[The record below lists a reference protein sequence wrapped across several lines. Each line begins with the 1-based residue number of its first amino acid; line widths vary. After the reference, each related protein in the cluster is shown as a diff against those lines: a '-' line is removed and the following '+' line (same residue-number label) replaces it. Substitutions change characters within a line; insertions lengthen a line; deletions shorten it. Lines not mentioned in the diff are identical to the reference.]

1 MKKSR
6 ITAGIMTA
14 AMLFSALPVMNAY
27 AEDVELVND
36 TFEESFGTW
45 KARTSG
51 STELSLSDAYAHSG
65 TKSLSV
71 TGRTISWNGAGASMI
86 GTMYAGKQYSFSVAV
101 MYDDET
107 VGGQNQQFRLQ
118 CLYTDANGKEN
129 YKYISSVN
137 AKAGEWSVINGTYTV
152 PEDAENIVVYV
163 ECDTLSDFYMDDFTV
178 KGEKIEKQ
186 TGNDGFS
193 DNFDDGTVMKWQGR
207 GSQTTVETSAKYAH
221 SGEYS
226 IHVDGRQQLWNGA
239 TCNKA
244 LVLEAGGYYRFGCW
258 VLYDGDN
265 YTDTQKFS
273 INLQYDLNGKENYYT
288 IYTETANKGEW
299 TYVGTECTIPEG
311 ASNMY
316 VYVQTAYKPDSAV
329 TSQDLM
335 GFYLDDV
342 TGERL
347 PDPAIQEDIASL
359 KDIYADDF
367 KIGCAVASAEFTQG
381 ATKDL
386 ILKHYNSVTIGNEL
400 KPEAVLDQSATLAYM
415 EANGGDQTNPQIS
428 LKQAA
433 SMLKF
438 CEENNLDLRGHVLVW
453 HSQTPDWF
461 FKENY
466 DASADFVSPEIM
478 DKRMENYIRNVMEAI
493 KTQYPKLNVYSWDVV
508 NEAASDSGTMRNA
521 GAYSQGDG
529 SSGWVSVY
537 GDQSYIKKAFTY
549 ARKYAPSGCKLF
561 YNDYNEYSE
570 NKLKYIQSD
579 ILKDLIDAKL
589 IDGMGMQSHIGM
601 SSPSIAQYEAALRS
615 YAAMGLEIQVTELDV
630 SLRSNSDEDL
640 LALAERYRQCFDMY
654 KRVKADG
661 VNLSAVVLWGIT
673 DSTSWIGGYP
683 LLFDKDYQAKAAYY
697 AVADTTAP
705 VQTIQTARAYLCDTS
720 EAGLKLALEAQAE
733 NQIGNAGTFKSAVQ
747 ISDQKV
753 IFNIIIQAKKAG
765 TATIMMG
772 SYPITFD
779 VKAGE
784 NTFVIEAD
792 RANNTGIFKV
802 NDKTSVLE
810 DVLIKD
816 APKAGDTDRFDITL
830 NGENWNSLGELSE
843 STSGKL
849 LYAEIPAIAEAVQ
862 GTPTIDGKID
872 EIWNTAKTININ
884 NYSLGS
890 GATGTAKIL
899 WDNKNIYVLAEVKD
913 PVLSK
918 ASNNSYEQDTVEI
931 FLDENN
937 HKSTAYEADDVQV
950 RTNFDNEKTITD
962 GLSTDRFT
970 SATAKTAD
978 GYLVEFAI
986 PSTLGGFKAN
996 QIVGF
1001 DAQVN
1006 DDGTGDGKRTS
1017 IANWYDLSGM
1027 GYTDVS
1033 GLGLLRLE
1041 GEESNLLGDVDLNG
1055 KINIVDVVSLNKA
1068 ILGKDTL
1075 SSQAEINAD
1084 VDHSGKP
1091 DSTDSLIILKYIVGL
1106 VTSF

>member
-1 MKKSR
+1 MKRKNKKFA
-6 ITAGIMTA
+6 AGIMTA
-14 AMLFSALPVMNAY
+14 AMLMASVPAVSVQ

-36 TFEESFGTW
+36 TFEEGFGTW

-51 STELSLSDAYAHSG
+51 STELSLSDKYAHSG
-65 TKSLSV
+65 SQSLYV
-71 TGRTISWNGAGASMI
+71 KDRTISWNGAGASMI
-86 GTMYAGKQYSFSVAV
+86 GNMYAGKQYQLSVAV
-101 MYDDET
+101 FYDDES
-107 VGGQNQQFRLQ
+107 VGGQSQQFNLQ
-118 CLYTDANGKEN
+118 CLYTDSTGKER
-129 YKYISSVN
+129 YSYIGSTNAQVN
-137 AKAGEWSVINGTYTV
+137 NWGVINANYTV
-152 PEDAENIVVYV
+152 PSDATNIVVYV
-163 ECDTLSDFYMDDFTV
+163 EAATLSDFYMDDFIL
-178 KGEKIEKQ
+178 KGEKVEKEA
-186 TGNDGFS
+186 GNDGFS
-193 DNFDDGTVMKWQGR
+193 DNFDDGTVMSWQGR
-207 GSQTTVETSAKYAH
+207 GSQTTLEVSTKYAH

-226 IHVDGRQQLWNGA
+226 LYTDGRQQLWNGA

-244 LVLEAGGYYRFGCW
+244 LVLEAGGYYQFGCW
-258 VLYDGDN
+258 VLYDGDE

-342 TGERL
+342 TGTRL

-381 ATKDL
+381 ATKDM

-400 KPEAVLDQSATLAYM
+400 KPEAVLDQTATLAYM
-415 EANGGDQTNPQIS
+415 NANGGDQTNPQVS

-433 SMLKF
+433 AMLKF
-438 CEENNLDLRGHVLVW
+438 CEDNQLDLRGHVLVW

-478 DKRMENYIRNVMEAI
+478 DKRMENYIKNVMEAI

-549 ARKYAPSGCKLF
+549 ARKYAPEGCKLF

-579 ILKDLIDAKL
+579 ILKDLVDAGL

-615 YAAMGLEIQVTELDV
+615 YADMGLEVQVTELDV
-630 SLRSNSDEDL
+630 ALRSNSDEDL

-697 AVADTTAP
+697 AVADTSAE
-705 VQTIQTARAYLCDTS
+705 VQTIQTARAYLYNDKQDS
-720 EAGLKLALEAQAE
+720 AESALEVQAE
-733 NQIGNAGTFKSAVQ
+733 NQIGNAGTFKAAWKSGANELVL
-747 ISDQKV
+747 KV
-753 IFNIIIQAKKAG
+753 NAKKAG
-765 TATIMMG
+765 TVTVISDAFEPNVLTI
-772 SYPITFD
+772 D

-784 NTFVIEAD
+784 TTFGVAVK
-792 RANNTGIFKV
+792 NK
-802 NDKTSVLE
+802 KT
-810 DVLIKD
+810 
-816 APKAGDTDRFDITL
+816 AGDTIRFDISL
-830 NGENWNSLGELSE
+830 NGETWNSLGELSE

-849 LYAEIPAIAEAVQ
+849 LIAEIPAMATATQ
-862 GTPTIDGKID
+862 GTPVIDGEIDDIWKTANTIKID
-872 EIWNTAKTININ
+872 
-884 NYSLGS
+884 NYSLGN

-937 HKSTAYEADDVQV
+937 HKSTAYEADDIQV
-950 RTNFDNEKTITD
+950 RTNFDNEKTVTD

-986 PSTLGGFKAN
+986 PSTLGGFKSN

-1033 GLGLLRLE
+1033 GLGLLKLV
-1041 GEESNLLGDVDLNG
+1041 GEESTVRGDVDLNG
-1055 KINIVDVVSLNKA
+1055 KVDVMDVILLNKA
-1068 ILGKDTL
+1068 LFGKANITA
-1075 SSQAEINAD
+1075 QQITNAD
-1084 VDHSGKP
+1084 VDDSGKP
-1091 DSTDSLIILKYIVGL
+1091 EFSDSLKIMRYIVKL
-1106 VTSF
+1106 IDVL